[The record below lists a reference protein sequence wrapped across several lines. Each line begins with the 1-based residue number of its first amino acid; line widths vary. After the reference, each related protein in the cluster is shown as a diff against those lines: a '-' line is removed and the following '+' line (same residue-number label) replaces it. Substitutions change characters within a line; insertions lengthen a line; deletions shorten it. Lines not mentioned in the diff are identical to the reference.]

1 MANPFRLGV
10 DIGGTFTDFTLV
22 NDQTGEVFVEKCL
35 TTPGNPEQAVLQ
47 GVSLLS
53 DEHSGFLAQAS
64 TFIHA
69 TTLLTNVILERKG
82 AVTGL
87 LTTAGFRDILEF
99 GRELRYDVYDPF
111 ITFPKPLVERPL
123 RLEVRERI
131 LVDGSVKTAL
141 NEQDVRDAGKVF
153 TEQGVESVAICFLH
167 SYRNPTHEQ
176 KAREILQEILPGV
189 QISISSEVHPE
200 PKEYE
205 RTSTTVVDA
214 YVKPT
219 AAVYLD
225 KLTTEL
231 EKSNYTRGVFVM
243 MSNGGAATAKT
254 TKQFPVQ
261 AVESGPAA
269 GVEAASHYGQ
279 LIGSKSLLSFD
290 MGGTTAKLSIVLN
303 GKAER
308 TRSFEVDRVQR
319 FKPGSGIPIAVP
331 VYDLLEIGAGGGSI
345 ARIDNLGLL
354 QVGPD
359 SAGSKP
365 GPAAYNRGGNDP
377 TVTDADLLLGFLD
390 ANSFLGGSMSLSR
403 EAAASAMHEKVA
415 RPLGIS
421 VEEAAW
427 GIHNLVN
434 ETMASA
440 ARVHIAE
447 KGQSPRNLSLVGFGG
462 AGPVHAVGLARK
474 LGCPTVVIPPLP
486 GVMSAF
492 GLLTA
497 PVAIERPRTVRKLL
511 RDIIPADL
519 EAWSKALEN
528 EALSLIP
535 QGSDVTLVRSV
546 DMWHVGQDYPLELPV
561 PGQWTDASRIDD
573 LERSF
578 DALYEQHYGRV
589 DDQTPLELVTL
600 RVKAMKATDKPTVKV
615 PPQTVSPLKGS
626 RRMYVPACQIYK
638 EVPVYDRTRLY
649 SGVHVQGPA
658 IIEERESTTIIDK
671 DDILSVDKYGCL
683 IITLNYP
690 TPGERQ

>member
-1 MANPFRLGV
+1 VKNPFRLGV

-22 NDQTGEVFVEKCL
+22 NDDTGEVFIEKCL
-35 TTPGNPEQAVLQ
+35 TTPGNPETAVLE
-47 GVSLLS
+47 GITSLS
-53 DEHSGFLAQAS
+53 HEHPGFLPEAS

-82 AVTGL
+82 SVTGL

-99 GRELRYDVYDPF
+99 ARELRYDVYDPF

-123 RLEVRERI
+123 RLEARERV
-131 LVDGSVKTAL
+131 LVDGSVNVPL
-141 NEQDVRDAGKVF
+141 NEQDVSEAGREF
-153 TEQGVESVAICFLH
+153 LRMGVQSIAICFLH
-167 SYRNPTHEQ
+167 SYRNGAHEER
-176 KAREILQEILPGV
+176 ARAILQEMLPHA

-219 AAVYLD
+219 AAKYLD
-225 KLTTEL
+225 KLSAEL
-231 EKSNYTRGVFVM
+231 EHGGYKHGVYVM
-243 MSNGGAATAKT
+243 LSNGGAATAST

-269 GVEAASHYGQ
+269 GVEAASHYGR

-303 GKAER
+303 GRAER

-345 ARIDNLGLL
+345 ARIDSLGLL

-365 GPAAYNRGGNDP
+365 GPASYSLGGIDP

-390 ANSFLGGSMSLSR
+390 ADSFLGGSMRLSTD
-403 EAAASAMHEKVA
+403 AAAKVMCEKIA
-415 RPLGIS
+415 DPLGIS
-421 VEEAAW
+421 VETAAW

-474 LGCPTVVIPPLP
+474 LGCPSVVIPPLP

-497 PVAIERPRTVRKLL
+497 PVAIERPKAIRALL
-511 RDIIPADL
+511 RELNPLDL
-519 EAWSKALEN
+519 EAWSQELE
-528 EALSLIP
+528 EETKGLIP
-535 QGSDVTLVRSV
+535 AGSDITLLRSV

-561 PGQWTDASRIDD
+561 TGRWTDPDIFLN
-573 LERSF
+573 LEKAF
-578 DALYEQHYGRV
+578 DELYEQHYGRV

-600 RVKAMKATDKPTVKV
+600 RVKALRATDKPAVRV
-615 PPQTVSPLKGS
+615 PSKTTDPKKGT
-626 RRMYVPACQIYK
+626 RRMYVSVLGAYE
-638 EVPVYDRTRLY
+638 EVPVYNRARLH
-649 SGVHVQGPA
+649 SGARVQGPA
-658 IIEERESTTIIDK
+658 IIEERESTTVIDQG
-671 DDILSVDKYGCL
+671 DQLVVDPFGCL
-683 IITLNYP
+683 IISLSYP
-690 TPGERQ
+690 DAGESK